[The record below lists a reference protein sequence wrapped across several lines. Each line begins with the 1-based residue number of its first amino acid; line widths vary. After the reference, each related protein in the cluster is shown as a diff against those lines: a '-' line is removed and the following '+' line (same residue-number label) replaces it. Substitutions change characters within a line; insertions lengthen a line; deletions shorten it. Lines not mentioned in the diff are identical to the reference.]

1 MNFVFC
7 VDFGLL
13 VVVKV
18 VVEVKGVL
26 YYVGGIYLLDIFYDE
41 CVDFDE
47 QLECYGIFVIEM
59 EVVELYILVVCY

>member
-47 QLECYGIFVIEM
+47 
-59 EVVELYILVVCY
+59 